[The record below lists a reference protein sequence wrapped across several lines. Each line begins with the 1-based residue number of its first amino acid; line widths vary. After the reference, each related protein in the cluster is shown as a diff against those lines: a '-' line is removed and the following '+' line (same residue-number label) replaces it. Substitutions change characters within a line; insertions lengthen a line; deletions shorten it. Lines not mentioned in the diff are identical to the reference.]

1 MNLCRDVIVGAAGA
15 CKIDGLHDASLI
27 DIQVTLDSTGGHH
40 LWLRL
45 DKSPPKSEA
54 TSSHAWT
61 SYC

>member
-1 MNLCRDVIVGAAGA
+1 MNLCRDIIVGAAGA
-15 CKIDGLHDASLI
+15 CKIDGLPGASLI
-27 DIQVTLDSTGGHH
+27 DIQVTLDSTGG
-40 LWLRL
+40 LGL